1 MDCYTPGRLIVG
13 PSPDGPDLAAVAREF
28 GVRIDHSIVDRLKAT
43 FEGRLPE
50 SLVGQLREMPSL
62 LMVPEG
68 EEGEIMKR
76 MISSQMVRSAFP
88 DFTIRPAADVVPDQ
102 AAIEAAIE
110 YCSAEPV
117 DPTCGSGCKVA
128 IIDSGIDA
136 SLLIPQTSVL
146 GQYDARQPSHTLS
159 PLQDTQA
166 HGSLVA
172 HIINAI
178 SPGAELVSIKAISG
192 SGSVM
197 DLLTALAIAAAEGC
211 DLINVS
217 LSVQCGSVK
226 CKACGTYHST
236 VGEDQLA
243 LQISSFMKANPGSLL
258 IGAAGNGT
266 GKRQIALPARVN
278 GVVAVGSFDH
288 LNGCPD
294 PDATYDNVPGD
305 RFILAPGGS
314 PTLADRHAYGMTTP
328 MCGTS
333 FATAFVTGVAA
344 RLICGAKGG
353 PCGTQTGTG
362 GTLKALRRAANRF
375 AGYDQTQHGLG
386 VLRYA

>member
-1 MDCYTPGRLIVG
+1 M
-13 PSPDGPDLAAVAREF
+13 
-28 GVRIDHSIVDRLKAT
+28 
-43 FEGRLPE
+43 PE
-50 SLVGQLREMPSL
+50 SLVSQLHEMPSL

-68 EEGEIMKR
+68 EEAEIMKR
-76 MISSQMVRSAFP
+76 MIGSQIVRSAFP

-102 AAIEAAIE
+102 AAIEAAIQS
-110 YCSAEPV
+110 CFAEPV
-117 DPTCGSGCKVA
+117 KPTCGSGCKVA

-146 GQYDARQPSHTLS
+146 GQYDARQPSHARS
-159 PLQDTQA
+159 PLRDTQA

-197 DLLTALAIAAAEGC
+197 DLLTALAIAAGEEC
-211 DLINVS
+211 DLINLS

-226 CKACGTYHST
+226 CRACGTYHSA

-243 LQISSFMKANPGSLL
+243 LQITNFMSANPGSLL
-258 IGAAGNGT
+258 IAAAGNGT

-288 LNGCPD
+288 VNGCPD
-294 PDATYDNVPGD
+294 ADATYENVPQD

-314 PTLADRHAYGMTTP
+314 PSLADRQAYGTNTP
-328 MCGTS
+328 MRGTS
-333 FATAFVTGVAA
+333 FAAAFVTGVAA
-344 RLICGAKGG
+344 RHICGAKGG
-353 PCGTQTGTG
+353 PCARRPGAVG
-362 GTLKALRRAANRF
+362 GTVKALQRAAGTF
-375 AGYDQTQHGLG
+375 AGFDQALHGLG
-386 VLRYA
+386 VLRYV